1 MVEQSEQ
8 EAWERSPGFVY
19 FIAAGN
25 AIKIGISKETKLL
38 DRYSSIQSSNHE
50 PLKLLGVIPFRES
63 ERPMKDAEKHEK
75 ELHKKFEQFRRKGA
89 GSEWFSAQPEIKKY
103 IENEATAAL
112 KLAVPDTDKIWT
124 KLQTSVDEKDRKF
137 VKSFHDAMV
146 SSGYIS
152 TSKNT
157 LNFRLS
163 YNPTETVAVIHIGSG
178 SDLEIYLNHS
188 DSFHIE
194 KLIKDHVTLDNLESK
209 FAGKKYPRFKLH
221 EWIKPPRY
229 EEFLTAFEQIARK
242 SIEEA
247 QAQSSDKD
255 FV

>member
-1 MVEQSEQ
+1 MVEQSDQ
-8 EAWERSPGFVY
+8 DAWERSPGFVY

-50 PLKLLGVIPFRES
+50 PLRLLGVIPFRES

-75 ELHKKFEQFRRKGA
+75 ELHKKFEQFRCKGA
-89 GSEWFSAQPEIKKY
+89 GSEWFNAQPEIKKY
-103 IENEATAAL
+103 IENEAMAAL
-112 KLAVPDTDKIWT
+112 KLAIPDTDKIWT
-124 KLQTSVDEKDRKF
+124 KFQANVGEKDRKF
-137 VKSFHDAMV
+137 VKCFHDAMV
-146 SSGYIS
+146 SSSYIS

-157 LNFRLS
+157 LHFRLS
-163 YNPTETVAVIHIGSG
+163 YSPNETVAVIRIGSG

-194 KLIKDHVTLDNLESK
+194 ELIKEHVTLDNIKSK
-209 FAGKKYPRFKLH
+209 FVGKKYPRFKLH
-221 EWIKPPRY
+221 EWIKPPHY

-242 SIEEA
+242 SREES
-247 QAQSSDKD
+247 QAKSSDKD